1 MKSNL
6 TQINPIECNLS
17 QNHLL
22 SNTIDSKS
30 KTSFNSSLLP
40 HQLSELK
47 NISNTKT
54 YKFPDLRN
62 ENQLT
67 FSGLMSE
74 LISEFEVKGDTIKR
88 LKKEIFESRKKLDLE
103 KLEMKAYQELIKKS
117 RKEISMIQGKIS
129 DVVLNK
135 EKEDSLAK
143 LVNIISTKEAREN
156 ILTR

>member
-1 MKSNL
+1 MKPELS
-6 TQINPIECNLS
+6 QVNPIECNLS

-22 SNTIDSKS
+22 SNTIDTKS
-30 KTSFNSSLLP
+30 KTSFNSALLP
-40 HQLSELK
+40 EQLQELK
-47 NISNTKT
+47 NISDTKT

-74 LISEFEVKGDTIKR
+74 MISEFELKGKTIQK

-103 KLEMKAYQELIKKS
+103 KLEMEAFQELIAKS
-117 RKEISMIQGKIS
+117 RNEISMIQEKIN

-135 EKEDSLAK
+135 EKEDALGK
-143 LVNIISTKEAREN
+143 LVQVISTEAAKENVLKR
-156 ILTR
+156 